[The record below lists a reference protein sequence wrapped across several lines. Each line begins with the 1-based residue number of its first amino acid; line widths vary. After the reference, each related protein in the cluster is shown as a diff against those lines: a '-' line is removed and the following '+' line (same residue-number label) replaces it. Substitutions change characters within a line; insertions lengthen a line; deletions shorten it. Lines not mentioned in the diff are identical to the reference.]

1 MDTGEYKTGKIVV
14 VDDDELVN
22 NLICLILEN
31 DYEVES
37 FVTAEAAL
45 SSVDLHATDV
55 VITDINLPG
64 IDGIEFLKRIQKTE
78 SSIPVILITG
88 FSDIDVAIEALKNG
102 AFDFILKPFRNDQI
116 TISVQKAMDTK
127 RLLIENRKLLEE
139 LRLKNQELE
148 TLNSRIQSR
157 NVEIENELDIA
168 SNLQKCLFPIAL
180 PSVKDFDFFLK
191 FRPVEK
197 ISGDFFD
204 FLVFD
209 ERLFSII
216 FADVSGHG
224 VPAALY
230 SAMVKAAILSVA
242 EKRKNSPPSEFVE
255 EINRFLISAQKK
267 MSYNYVTLF
276 YGLFDTGKKTLS
288 YCNAGIPA
296 PILMRESDEIIHLE
310 PNSPFVGIFNASE
323 YRQAE
328 ISLKQ
333 GDKLLFFTDGIFEC
347 TNVNDKIMGQ
357 RILIEMVKNLQHN
370 DIMHMIE
377 QLYAEV
383 QSYCGE
389 LKHADDITLLGMSY
403 SHGEERHGKR
413 DF

>member
-1 MDTGEYKTGKIVV
+1 MGSGELKSESIVI

-22 NLICLILEN
+22 NLVCQILQKE
-31 DYEVES
+31 YRVES
-37 FVTAEAAL
+37 FMTAEEAL
-45 SSVDLHATDV
+45 ASADLRATDV

-64 IDGIEFLKRIQKTE
+64 IDGIEFLKRIQKAE

-88 FSDIDVAIEALKNG
+88 YSDIDVAIEALKNG

-116 TISVQKAMDTK
+116 TISVQKAVETR
-127 RLLIENRKLLEE
+127 RLLIENRTLLEE

-168 SNLQKCLFPIAL
+168 SNLQKCLFPVSL
-180 PSVKDFDFFLK
+180 PSVRDFSFYLK

-204 FLVFD
+204 FLVFG

-242 EKRKNSPPSEFVE
+242 EKRRDSRPSEFVE

-276 YGLFDTGKKTLS
+276 YGLFDTEKKTLS

-296 PILMRESDEIIHLE
+296 PILIRESKELVHLE
-310 PNSPFVGIFNASE
+310 PNGPFVGIFNASE

-328 ISLKQ
+328 LPLES

-347 TNVNDKIMGQ
+347 TNAHDKIMGQ
-357 RILIEMVKNLQHN
+357 RILIEMIQKLQHN
-370 DIMHMIE
+370 DMKQMIE
-377 QLYAEV
+377 QLYTEV
-383 QSYCGE
+383 QHYCGE
-389 LKHADDITLLGMSY
+389 LKPADDITLLGMSY
-403 SHGEERHGKR
+403 SPEEGRHGKQHI
-413 DF
+413 